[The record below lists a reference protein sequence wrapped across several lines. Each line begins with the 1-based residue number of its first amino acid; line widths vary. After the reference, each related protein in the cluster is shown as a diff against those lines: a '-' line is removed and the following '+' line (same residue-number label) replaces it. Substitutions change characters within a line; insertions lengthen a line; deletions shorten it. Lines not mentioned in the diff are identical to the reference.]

1 MEEQVP
7 SSANILVI
15 GGGPAGSYAATVLA
29 REGFEVV
36 LLEKDVFP
44 RYHIGESMLPSCRP
58 FLKFIDCEEKLKNH
72 GFTIKPGAAVK
83 LNQYKR
89 EGYTDFIST
98 NPDNAAW
105 NVVRS
110 EFDELLLRHASEMGV
125 RVYEGVRVEEIHFAP
140 EDPTRPVSLTWRKED
155 KTRGKASFNWLV
167 DASGRNG
174 LMSTRYL
181 KNRTFNQTLKNVAV
195 WGYWTATGSYAPGT
209 TRENA
214 PWFEALTDE
223 TGWAWFIPLHNGTTS
238 VGVVLVEEESKR
250 KRTQYRSECKDKS
263 PSEIQHDCYMADLQ
277 RAPGLIRLLGTATFE
292 GKLMSAGDYSYHA
305 TEYAGPNFRLAGDAG
320 AFIDPFFSSGI
331 HLALTGGLSAA
342 STIAASIRG
351 NCTESEACGFHNSK
365 VGTAYTR
372 FLLVVLGVYKQIRSQ
387 ETAVLYE
394 VDEDNFDKAF
404 HFLRPVIQGCADAD
418 EGLTEAELQ
427 STLDFCK
434 NVFAPTQPETHEAAI
449 QRLGSLA
456 DPDGPLLDTDT
467 IDKLTG
473 TDIEAKHALW
483 KINARKPLHSMYDC
497 KRNFGTEI
505 INGFYVK
512 MEQGVL
518 GLVRT

>member
-1 MEEQVP
+1 
-7 SSANILVI
+7 
-15 GGGPAGSYAATVLA
+15 
-29 REGFEVV
+29 
-36 LLEKDVFP
+36 
-44 RYHIGESMLPSCRP
+44 
-58 FLKFIDCEEKLKNH
+58 
-72 GFTIKPGAAVK
+72 
-83 LNQYKR
+83 
-89 EGYTDFIST
+89 
-98 NPDNAAW
+98 
-105 NVVRS
+105 
-110 EFDELLLRHASEMGV
+110 
-125 RVYEGVRVEEIHFAP
+125 
-140 EDPTRPVSLTWRKED
+140 
-155 KTRGKASFNWLV
+155 
-167 DASGRNG
+167 
-174 LMSTRYL
+174 MSTRYL
-181 KNRTFNQTLKNVAV
+181 KNRTFNKTLRNVAV
-195 WGYWTATGSYAPGT
+195 WGYWTGTSRYAPGT

-214 PWFEALTDE
+214 PWFEALIDE

-250 KRTQYRSECKDKS
+250 KRSQYRSECKDKS
-263 PSEIQHDCYMADLQ
+263 PSEMQHDCYMADLQ
-277 RAPGLIRLLGTATFE
+277 RAPGLIQLLGTATFE

-305 TEYAGPNFRLAGDAG
+305 TEYAGSNFRLAGDAG

-351 NCTESEACGFHNSK
+351 DCTESEACGFHNSK

-387 ETAVLYE
+387 ETAVLYD

-427 STLDFCK
+427 STLDFCR

-473 TDIEAKHALW
+473 TDMEAKHALW

-512 MEQGVL
+512 MERGVL